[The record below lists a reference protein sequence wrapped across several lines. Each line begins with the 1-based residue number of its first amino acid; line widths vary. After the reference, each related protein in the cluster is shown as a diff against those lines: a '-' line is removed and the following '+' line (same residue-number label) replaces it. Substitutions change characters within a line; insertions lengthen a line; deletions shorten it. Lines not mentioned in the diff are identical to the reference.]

1 MADLLVYLDPSSIL
15 AMFGEHVVPGTSV
28 SLQRDRLP
36 LDHLGTESSLFLVT
50 VERDQ
55 VILVATLEEPAGD
68 AIVRARDISRLLPR
82 LGCRGVEDVVG
93 WGRTPRVLAPEDVDL
108 LRYELGLALWE
119 AAVHPPAPV
128 APPLPIAI
136 SADAATA
143 VALRAAIFSKP
154 ACDDARIVYADYLAD
169 RGDPRG
175 ELITLQIARSKTG
188 GAASEREQALA
199 KEVPA
204 EARAIIDYLLHY
216 ELRRGF
222 LARAIVGPAPVPAAV
237 IDDLAWATVEEIT
250 CEDVAVLVGRRLTAA
265 HANIDGSQL
274 AALARHAFRLPFQA
288 IADTTRTVMNVQY
301 HTGVELRD
309 PQDWHAVMEVGG
321 LAGLRELAINGE
333 VCDHDTIERLLTS
346 ALGNQLEYLEVDVGI
361 ADADTAW
368 WRSCFDR
375 SKLGRF
381 ALRLRYSDFIP
392 DAICAPTSEIR
403 AVLERTSAQLT
414 LQFDDLLHFEHVAD
428 VIATLAPL
436 GQGLRRICVEVVG
449 LPRGRAGIRLQ
460 EVIARLRQRFP
471 AVSLVTGCHW
481 RGLARWA
488 SRSATTY
495 P

>member
-1 MADLLVYLDPSSIL
+1 MADLLVYLDPASIL
-15 AMFGEHVVPGTSV
+15 AMFGDQVVPGTSV

-55 VILVATLEEPAGD
+55 VILVATLDDPAGD
-68 AIVRARDISRLLPR
+68 AIVRARNISRLLPR

-93 WGRTPRVLAPEDVDL
+93 WGRTPRVLPPEDVDL

-119 AAVHPPAPV
+119 AAKPPPPPV
-128 APPLPIAI
+128 APPLP
-136 SADAATA
+136 SALSTDDATA

-154 ACDDARIVYADYLAD
+154 ACDDVRIVYADYLAD

-199 KEVPA
+199 KAVPA

-222 LARAIVGPAPVPAAV
+222 LARAIVGTAPVPAAV
-237 IDDLAWATVEEIT
+237 IDDPAWATVEEIT

-265 HANIDGSQL
+265 RANIDGSQL
-274 AALARHAFRLPFQA
+274 AALARHAYLLPFQA
-288 IADTTRTVMNVQY
+288 IAGTTRTVMNAQY

-309 PQDWHAVMEVGG
+309 PRDWHAVMEVGG

-333 VCDHDTIERLLTS
+333 VCGHDTFERLLTS

-368 WRSCFDR
+368 WRGCFDR

-381 ALRLRYSDFIP
+381 ALRLR
-392 DAICAPTSEIR
+392 CAPTSEIR
-403 AVLERTSAQLT
+403 AILERGSPQLT
-414 LQFDDLLHFEHVAD
+414 LQFDDVLHFEPIAD
-428 VIATLAPL
+428 VITALAPL

-449 LPRGRAGIRLQ
+449 LPRGRAGIRIQ
-460 EVIARLRQRFP
+460 EVIARLRQRTP
-471 AVSLVTGCHW
+471 DVSLVTGCRW
-481 RGLARWA
+481 RGLAREA